1 MWVENVGFVVWGPIL
16 SEEAVPQLV
25 GDSMGKPCL
34 AHSVNPPAIFT
45 TLL

>member
-1 MWVENVGFVVWGPIL
+1 MWVENVCFIVQGLIL
-16 SEEAVPQLV
+16 SEEAVPQLA
-25 GDSMGKPCL
+25 GDSTGKPCL